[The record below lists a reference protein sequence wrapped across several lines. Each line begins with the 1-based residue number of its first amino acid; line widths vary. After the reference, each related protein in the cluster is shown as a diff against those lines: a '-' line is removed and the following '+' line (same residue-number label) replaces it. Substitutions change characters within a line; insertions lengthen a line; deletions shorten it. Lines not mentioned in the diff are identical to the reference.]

1 MSISKKNIFIIFLLY
16 FSLILGFYLN
26 EDTIGGAFNDYS
38 GLLYL
43 PERFKSDFWYT
54 FFNYESLGHRHS
66 PIFFILRSFFLPLGE
81 DITRLII
88 LNFYMLCPIYVYKS
102 LKIILGKV
110 DKNFLILIAFV
121 ILTFPTFRSY
131 AIWSDAHMM
140 GATLFTISIYYFLK
154 FKYSKKDNFRYALM
168 NCIFLALS
176 SYFSPNFGMFVFY
189 FFYEF
194 LIKFNFSKKVFFII
208 LLNILLSAPFF
219 IYIFVLDINFIYND
233 NKWDI
238 GDNFL
243 SIKHFSNK
251 FHILNTLIL
260 FYILPFVYFIKDVF
274 LRKYNSKEYTI
285 IALSILLF
293 FFLTYFFNYSDTYN
307 LTKSGGGFF
316 YNLSQRLLENN
327 YLFFICSLLGFLII
341 ITISFV
347 DVKNFGLFILLIL
360 SNPQNTVWQSNYSP
374 TLYILLILLFNMN
387 LNKIFFNLKF
397 IYFLY
402 FYFLSYLFLNLL
414 VRNHIV

>member
-154 FKYSKKDNFRYALM
+154 FK
-168 NCIFLALS
+168 
-176 SYFSPNFGMFVFY
+176 
-189 FFYEF
+189 
-194 LIKFNFSKKVFFII
+194 
-208 LLNILLSAPFF
+208 
-219 IYIFVLDINFIYND
+219 
-233 NKWDI
+233 
-238 GDNFL
+238 
-243 SIKHFSNK
+243 
-251 FHILNTLIL
+251 
-260 FYILPFVYFIKDVF
+260 
-274 LRKYNSKEYTI
+274 
-285 IALSILLF
+285 
-293 FFLTYFFNYSDTYN
+293 
-307 LTKSGGGFF
+307 
-316 YNLSQRLLENN
+316 
-327 YLFFICSLLGFLII
+327 
-341 ITISFV
+341 
-347 DVKNFGLFILLIL
+347 
-360 SNPQNTVWQSNYSP
+360 
-374 TLYILLILLFNMN
+374 
-387 LNKIFFNLKF
+387 
-397 IYFLY
+397 
-402 FYFLSYLFLNLL
+402 
-414 VRNHIV
+414 

>member
-1 MSISKKNIFIIFLLY
+1 MFTTSFFKLKKGYKDFSNYMIGLQNWIDFLNSFENDYILRIFIDE
-16 FSLILGFYLN
+16 N
-26 EDTIGGAFNDYS
+26 
-38 GLLYL
+38 
-43 PERFKSDFWYT
+43 
-54 FFNYESLGHRHS
+54 
-66 PIFFILRSFFLPLGE
+66 
-81 DITRLII
+81 
-88 LNFYMLCPIYVYKS
+88 
-102 LKIILGKV
+102 
-110 DKNFLILIAFV
+110 
-121 ILTFPTFRSY
+121 
-131 AIWSDAHMM
+131 
-140 GATLFTISIYYFLK
+140 
-154 FKYSKKDNFRYALM
+154 
-168 NCIFLALS
+168 
-176 SYFSPNFGMFVFY
+176 
-189 FFYEF
+189 
-194 LIKFNFSKKVFFII
+194 
-208 LLNILLSAPFF
+208 
-219 IYIFVLDINFIYND
+219 IYND

-347 DVKNFGLFILLIL
+347 DVKNFGLFI
-360 SNPQNTVWQSNYSP
+360 
-374 TLYILLILLFNMN
+374 
-387 LNKIFFNLKF
+387 F
-397 IYFLY
+397 ITY
-402 FYFLSYLFLNLL
+402 
-414 VRNHIV
+414 